1 MRKLLVSS
9 YFLFSAGFILKFF
22 HIHYN
27 AVLMLTALAIMLI
40 INIISLF
47 KKQDRFNAL
56 IHFGIW
62 TWLVVLLISIKFF
75 HFANI
80 ALIIAVSVS
89 VLAMLMAYKNK
100 KLIKLTPIVVLM
112 IIALVFFNMP
122 TDQRYY
128 LISIKWNH
136 EIKTD
141 YQSLDKYSWFLYQNN
156 KYREALDVSNQAM
169 DIAIKAE
176 NDEWIDF
183 IIKHNKAI
191 VGRNWNKFR

>member
-1 MRKLLVSS
+1 MRKLLIVS
-9 YFLFSAGFILKFF
+9 YIIFSIGFILKFL

-27 AVLMLTALAIMLI
+27 AILMLAALALMLI
-40 INIISLF
+40 VNVISLF
-47 KKQDRFNAL
+47 NKQKRFNAL
-56 IHFGIW
+56 IHFGVW

-80 ALIIAVSVS
+80 ALILAVAVS
-89 VLAMLMAYKNK
+89 VLAFFMAYTNK
-100 KLIKLTPIVVLM
+100 KLIKLIPIIVVM
-112 IIALVFFNMP
+112 IIAIVFFNMP

-128 LISIKWNH
+128 MLSIKWNS

-141 YQSLDKYSWFLYQNN
+141 YQSLDKYSWFLYQNS
-156 KYREALDVSNQAM
+156 KYEEALDVSNQAM

-191 VGRNWNKFR
+191 AEKNWNNFR

>member
-1 MRKLLVSS
+1 MRKLLSIS
-9 YFLFSAGFILKFF
+9 YIIFSTGFILKFF

-27 AVLMLTALAIMLI
+27 AVLMLFALALILI
-40 INIISLF
+40 INVISLF
-47 KKQDRFNAL
+47 KMQETFNTL
-56 IHFGIW
+56 IHFGVWI
-62 TWLVVLLISIKFF
+62 WLVVLLISIKFF

-80 ALIIAVSVS
+80 ALILAVAVSVI
-89 VLAMLMAYKNK
+89 AFFIAYSNK
-100 KLIKLTPIVVLM
+100 KLIKLFPILVVM
-112 IIALVFFNMP
+112 IIAMTFFNMP

-128 LISIKWNH
+128 LLSIKWNS

-156 KYREALDVSNQAM
+156 KFEHALDVSNQAM

-176 NDEWIDF
+176 NDQWIDL

-191 VGRNWNKFR
+191 AEKNWNQFR